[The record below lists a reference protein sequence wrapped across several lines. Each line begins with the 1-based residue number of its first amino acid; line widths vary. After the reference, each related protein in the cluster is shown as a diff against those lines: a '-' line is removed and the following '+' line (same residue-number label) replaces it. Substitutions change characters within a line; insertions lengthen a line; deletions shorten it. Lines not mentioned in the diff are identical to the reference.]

1 MIGAQSPTKL
11 KVLERSTGNKT
22 VEEWLFLP
30 KDRKY
35 RLQGCVHGSIHIHRN
50 YGFLRFNTSVDSTDD
65 LLILNLV
72 TRNKFWMQRTAIV
85 REIRE
90 KAGRMYSNDVW
101 ITRSA
106 VPVRMWTEN
115 NRVCIRFIV
124 KLNRA
129 SLIDLLLNHAQIGR
143 F

>member
-11 KVLERSTGNKT
+11 KVLERSTGNKK
-22 VEEWLFLP
+22 VEEWSFLP
-30 KDRKY
+30 KDWKY
-35 RLQGCVHGSIHIHRN
+35 HLTGCVHGSVHIYQN
-50 YGFLRFNTSVDSTDD
+50 YGFLRFNTLADSTDD

>member
-72 TRNKFWMQRTAIV
+72 TRNKFWMRRAMIV

-90 KAGRMYSNDVW
+90 KAGRVYLNDVW

-106 VPVRMWTEN
+106 ISALMYNEN
-115 NRVCIRFIV
+115 DQVCIRFSV
-124 KLNRA
+124 GLNRA
-129 SLIDLLLNHAQIGR
+129 SMSSAQIGR